1 MKKTAIYIFFLLI
14 LSILVLNYKNTENTI
29 KTPNK
34 IYKVLISNTDQ
45 KRMTGLSNTKNLN
58 KDTVMLFIFEKPDMY
73 GIWMKDMLY
82 PIDIVYLDNEMNV
95 VSFFDNVKPSSYPE
109 IFYPEEKSR
118 YIIEMNAGQRLESG
132 LYKNTKVYYK

>member
-1 MKKTAIYIFFLLI
+1 MKKTVIYIFFLLI
-14 LSILVLNYKNTENTI
+14 LSILVLNYKNKENTI

-34 IYKVLISNTDQ
+34 IYKVLISNTEQ

-58 KDTVMLFIFEKPDMY
+58 KDTVMLFIFEKPDIY

-82 PIDIVYLDNEMNV
+82 PIDIVYLDDKMNV

-109 IFYPEEKSR
+109 IFYPEEKSK
-118 YIIEMNAGQRLESG
+118 YIIEMNAGERIESG
-132 LYKNTKVYYK
+132 LYKKTKVYYK